1 MSWIGLSCLEKSCSY
16 ENSTLVRKGTFSLK
30 RYKGVKEKKKEIE
43 KASID
48 REYRRDRG
56 TRSKRI

>member
-30 RYKGVKEKKKEIE
+30 RYKGVKEEKKKEIE

-48 REYRRDRG
+48 REYRRG
-56 TRSKRI
+56 